1 MTKAPSI
8 AEGAFFTINSVTSY
22 GCPMKKTLSISICL
36 IISVM
41 MIGCGLRSSE
51 VLTVPLADLSDDIV
65 KLHRSRSKDGVPVN
79 MDYQHPHEFGEETI
93 RSEVDLLVVMEHKWG
108 NYGMG
113 SKWVSRPVF
122 TQAAR
127 ERLVPALAV
136 AFEGATRSDK
146 IVFDA
151 PGRGGRP
158 TNGEVYLKDDKLV
171 WVFKE
176 IDGLRWV
183 GENPF
188 RLDSKDWR
196 IEEKVGMFVR
206 KDSHLQVM
214 KVVRDLSMEPQV
226 AAETFQERVAPSP
239 EPVSREVITKEL
251 VSTSGADQLEKKL
264 ETLKEWK
271 DKGLITDEDFEKEKG
286 RILEQLQGL

>member
-1 MTKAPSI
+1 
-8 AEGAFFTINSVTSY
+8 
-22 GCPMKKTLSISICL
+22 MKKMLSISFCL
-36 IISVM
+36 IIIVM
-41 MIGCGLRSSE
+41 MIGCGSRSSK

-79 MDYQHPHEFGEETI
+79 MDYQHPHEFSEETI

-108 NYGMG
+108 KNGMG
-113 SKWVSRPVF
+113 SQWVNRPVF
-122 TQAAR
+122 TQAAK

-136 AFEGATRSDK
+136 AFKEATRSDN
-146 IVFDA
+146 ILFDA
-151 PGRGGRP
+151 PGRGDRP

-206 KDSHLQVM
+206 KDSHLQVT
-214 KVVRDLSMEPQV
+214 KVVRDLSMEPPV
-226 AAETFQERVAPSP
+226 TAETVHESVSRPP
-239 EPVSREVITKEL
+239 EPVSREVITKEA
-251 VSTSGADQLEKKL
+251 VSSGADQLEKKL

-271 DKGLITDEDFEKEKG
+271 DKGLITDEDFEKEKA
-286 RILEQLQGL
+286 RILELQGP

>member
-1 MTKAPSI
+1 MPRWSFI
-8 AEGAFFTINSVTSY
+8 A
-22 GCPMKKTLSISICL
+22 
-36 IISVM
+36 
-41 MIGCGLRSSE
+41 
-51 VLTVPLADLSDDIV
+51 
-65 KLHRSRSKDGVPVN
+65 
-79 MDYQHPHEFGEETI
+79 
-93 RSEVDLLVVMEHKWG
+93 
-108 NYGMG
+108 
-113 SKWVSRPVF
+113 
-122 TQAAR
+122 
-127 ERLVPALAV
+127 
-136 AFEGATRSDK
+136 GATRSDK
-146 IVFDA
+146 ILFDA

-158 TNGEVYLKDDKLV
+158 TNGDVYLKDDKLV

-206 KDSHLQVM
+206 KDTHLQVT

-226 AAETFQERVAPSP
+226 AAETVQERVAPPP
-239 EPVSREVITKEL
+239 EPVSREVMTQEA
-251 VSTSGADQLEKKL
+251 VSIGADQLEKKL

-271 DKGLITDEDFEKEKG
+271 DKGLITDEDFEKEKA